1 MIDIIS
7 VCFLALQARRAAAW
21 SPTPPRRRSGA
32 VRPAVVTRGASHMFN
47 LPTKIAAACGALITA
62 GGVGLALASPASA
75 YYGDDFLW
83 LTCDSH
89 SGIVVGTPTSC
100 PF

>member
-1 MIDIIS
+1 
-7 VCFLALQARRAAAW
+7 
-21 SPTPPRRRSGA
+21 
-32 VRPAVVTRGASHMFN
+32 MFN
-47 LPTKIAAACGALITA
+47 LPTKIAAACAALSTA

-100 PF
+100 PFAHNVAAAYLFGDGDLSWVSPTSTTT